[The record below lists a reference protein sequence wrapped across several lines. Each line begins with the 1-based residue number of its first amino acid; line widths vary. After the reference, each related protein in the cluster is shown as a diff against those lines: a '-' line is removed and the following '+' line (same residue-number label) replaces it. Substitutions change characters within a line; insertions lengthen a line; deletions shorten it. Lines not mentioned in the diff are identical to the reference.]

1 MAMSYLIDQNGDT
14 FDVRVVGLE
23 DPLATAYPE
32 MYSGEPTPQW
42 VVDVTG
48 IAEDLEP
55 IKVVDFEQ
63 AYRTLQVIGRVYEAG
78 GGGS

>member
-1 MAMSYLIDQNGDT
+1 MAMSYLIDQNGDS

-32 MYSGEPTPQW
+32 AYGGEPSPDW

-48 IAEDLEP
+48 IAEHLEH
-55 IKVVDFEQ
+55 IKVADFGS
-63 AYRTLQVIGRVYEAG
+63 AYRTLHAIGHAFEAG

>member
-1 MAMSYLIDQNGDT
+1 MSYLIDQNGDS

-32 MYSGEPTPQW
+32 MYGGEPTPLW

-55 IKVVDFEQ
+55 INVASFEQ
-63 AYRTLQVIGRVYEAG
+63 AYRTLQAIGRVYEAG

>member
-1 MAMSYLIDQNGDT
+1 MSYLIDQSGDS

-32 MYSGEPTPQW
+32 TTDLYPEPHW
-42 VVDVTG
+42 VVDVSG
-48 IAEDLEP
+48 VAEHLEQ
-55 IKVVDFEQ
+55 IKAGDFEN
-63 AYRTLQVIGRVYEAG
+63 AYRILHAIAHAFEAG

>member
-1 MAMSYLIDQNGDT
+1 MSYLIDQNGDS

-32 MYSGEPTPQW
+32 MYGGEPTPLW

-55 IKVVDFEQ
+55 INVASFEQ
-63 AYRTLQVIGRVYEAG
+63 AYRTLHAIGRVYEAG